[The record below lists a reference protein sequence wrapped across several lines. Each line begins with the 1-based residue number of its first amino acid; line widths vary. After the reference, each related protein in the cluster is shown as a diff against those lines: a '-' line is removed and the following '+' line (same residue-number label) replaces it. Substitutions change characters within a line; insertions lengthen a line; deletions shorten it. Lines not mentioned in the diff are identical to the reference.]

1 MWLVSFVSISSP
13 VISPPFSSEC
23 FGFLRNAFSV
33 QTIADIIRTCLGPKA
48 MLKVSFS
55 VLDDICEAKVVALVL
70 MKPKI
75 MKHKKVL
82 QPGF

>member
-1 MWLVSFVSISSP
+1 
-13 VISPPFSSEC
+13 
-23 FGFLRNAFSV
+23 
-33 QTIADIIRTCLGPKA
+33 

-70 MKPKI
+70 MKLKI

>member
-1 MWLVSFVSISSP
+1 
-13 VISPPFSSEC
+13 
-23 FGFLRNAFSV
+23 
-33 QTIADIIRTCLGPKA
+33 